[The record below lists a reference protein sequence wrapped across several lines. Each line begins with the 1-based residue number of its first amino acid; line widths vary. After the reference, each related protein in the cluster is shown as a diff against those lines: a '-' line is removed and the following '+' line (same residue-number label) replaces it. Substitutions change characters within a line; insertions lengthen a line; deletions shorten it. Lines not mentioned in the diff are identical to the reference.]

1 MAQALPQGFQIDPNL
16 SRQFGTTVAVN
27 PTTGKR
33 IRWNDGGTGPKLT
46 EDQGKTQD
54 YAREMAL
61 AEKQYLEARQQG
73 FDPRSVRNALA
84 GAAEDIQLPF
94 LGHPLARIAPLI
106 RDDASDKGV
115 AAQRAWMNSRLKSQ
129 TGAGQNALEQAET
142 PRTYFPQFG
151 EGDDTIGSKYELR
164 KNAYEAS
171 RVRAGPAGAKLSAQY
186 PNPATMQPQQ
196 PKAAAGPVRVQ
207 SPQEAERLA
216 PGTVFIT
223 PDGRRKVR

>member
-1 MAQALPQGFQIDPNL
+1 MPQALPPGFQIDAAL
-16 SRQFGTTVAVN
+16 SKQMGSTVAVN

-33 IRWNDGGTGPKLT
+33 IRWNEGTGPKLT

-61 AEKQYLEARQQG
+61 AEKQYLEARQAG
-73 FDPRSVRNALA
+73 YDPRSVRNALA
-84 GAAEDIQLPF
+84 GAAEDIQIPF
-94 LGHPLARIAPLI
+94 LGHPFARLAPLV
-106 RDDASDKGV
+106 RDDQSDKGV

-164 KNAYEAS
+164 KGAYEAS
-171 RVRAGPAGAKLSAQY
+171 RVRAGPAGAKLPAQY
-186 PNPATMQPQQ
+186 PNPSAMT
-196 PKAAAGPVRVQ
+196 KSGNSSAVRVN
-207 SPQEAERLA
+207 SPEEAARLPA
-216 PGTVFIT
+216 GTVFIT